1 LFAAIPFQKVLKSS
15 GTKENINLVGEMIRS
30 KSRWNISAEDIKMAL
45 HAISSEED
53 LLSCSSRITTAVDTK
68 ILPSSRTESF
78 RSMMDNGERKEG
90 GGIKL
95 RRMSSS
101 FSSYIDLSALSLD
114 VLAVD
119 GSAVDDVTDSTMME
133 VSNHDT
139 SSGGLVSH
147 QDRRQLQQ
155 SHLFHSIGQISS
167 YSSLAFQLQYVAPSN
182 DVFGTCVAT
191 VPYVIFPNLHATVSA
206 ESSLVS
212 SMAPPLQQEQA
223 LLPPS
228 GNASSNLPGTTVDSD
243 EERYGWFVEMEVDSS
258 PPTETVS
265 LTAMTES
272 HGLKY
277 SRTPASVSPEEAELL
292 WAQAAETI
300 DNVL

>member
-1 LFAAIPFQKVLKSS
+1 
-15 GTKENINLVGEMIRS
+15 MIRS

-53 LLSCSSRITTAVDTK
+53 LPSCSSRITTAVDTN
-68 ILPSSRTESF
+68 ILPSSRAESF
-78 RSMMDNGERKEG
+78 RSMDNIERREG
-90 GGIKL
+90 GEIKL

-101 FSSYIDLSALSLD
+101 FSSYIDFSALSLD

-119 GSAVDDVTDSTMME
+119 GGAVDDVTDSSMME
-133 VSNHDT
+133 VSNDGTT
-139 SSGGLVSH
+139 SGAIVSTH
-147 QDRRQLQQ
+147 DRRKLQQ
-155 SHLFHSIGQISS
+155 PHLVHSIGRISS

-212 SMAPPLQQEQA
+212 SMAPPLQQEQT

-228 GNASSNLPGTTVDSD
+228 GNASSNYTFPDTTVDSN

-258 PPTETVS
+258 PSAETVS
-265 LTAMTES
+265 LTAVTES
-272 HGLKY
+272 HGSIHSK
-277 SRTPASVSPEEAELL
+277 TPASLSPEEAELL